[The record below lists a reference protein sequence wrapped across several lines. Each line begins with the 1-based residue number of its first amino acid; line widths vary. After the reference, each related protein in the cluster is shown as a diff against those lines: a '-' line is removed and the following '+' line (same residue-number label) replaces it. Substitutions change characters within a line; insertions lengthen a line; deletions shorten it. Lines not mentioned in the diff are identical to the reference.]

1 MTARTTLEG
10 LFPGLDLRHA
20 PAVTYSLDVTAE
32 DEDTLDLRRVCDTVG
47 GAGINIAIN
56 SVTVQLLNV
65 SSLSSAYIP
74 VICIGTEGEGPV
86 IAPCT
91 EVASD
96 GTNTYVTLNFGSF
109 FPLYRNKDPAPP
121 SLTGYGPGASSGVTL
136 ICFNL
141 APVYHETTNPT
152 PTKIGVVT
160 ITGKELPAFSAGESW
175 SAFRVPIVDDRTGIN
190 AVTFAAGTS
199 SGTNTGF
206 TMSVEVDVVT
216 GRNGAEHDTF
226 HVPLSDGGDDVY
238 EYRTA
243 LEVAA

>member
-20 PAVTYSLDVTAE
+20 PAVTYSLDVTGE
-32 DEDTLDLRRVCDTVG
+32 NRQTLGLRSVCKTVG

-65 SSLSSAYIP
+65 SSLSSADIP
-74 VICIGTEGEGPV
+74 VICIGTAGEGPV
-86 IAPCT
+86 IAPCA

-109 FPLYRNKDPAPP
+109 FPLYRTAGPP
-121 SLTGYGPGASSGVTL
+121 SAYGPGTGSGVTL
-136 ICFNL
+136 TCFNL
-141 APVYHETTNPT
+141 DPTPVEGT
-152 PTKIGVVT
+152 PTKIGIVT
-160 ITGKELPAFSAGESW
+160 ITGKELPDFSAGQQW

-199 SGTNTGF
+199 GTMNSGF

-216 GRNGAEHDTF
+216 GRDGVTNETF
-226 HVPLSDGGDDVY
+226 RVPLADGGDDVY